1 MIISLRLRLLL
12 WLLIPLAV
20 FVAISAT
27 LSYRSARQTA
37 DLIQDHAL
45 LASAQV
51 IAGEIHWLDGVPH
64 ASIPPAALELL
75 VSPMQDQV
83 YYQVI
88 TDNDSLLAGRPDF
101 PQALRFPLSTPA
113 FSTIDYHGQI
123 LRVVSQVRTLY
134 NAGQLRKIAVLVGQT
149 TGARDQMLADLWR
162 PALHRQI
169 AMLLLAAALVV
180 IGLSMELRPLMH
192 LKNQLAARDATSLS
206 PIKAGQL
213 QLELRPIVEAI
224 NQTIQRLNTQVSAQK
239 RFIADAAHQLRTP
252 LTLLDSQIQFA
263 RRLGDENRRT
273 EVLQVL
279 QAMHESS
286 NNMNELTNKLL
297 LLSQAEAS
305 NTTAFLRQPV
315 DLLAV
320 SAAVLEEIVDLA
332 QRKNI
337 DLGLETTL
345 QHAWVM
351 GNEALFSAMM
361 MNLVDNAIRYT
372 PVDGTVTVAIG
383 AGHGQVE
390 ISVSDNGPGI
400 PAEVRDR
407 VFERFFRNAAPGQ
420 DGTGLGLAIV
430 KEIVMA
436 AQGSVT
442 LGAGEQQ
449 RGLAVLLQLPSCAAP
464 GPEQQF

>member
-12 WLLIPLAV
+12 WLLIPLTL
-20 FVAISAT
+20 FVAVSAA

-37 DLIQDHAL
+37 DLLQDHAL

-51 IAGEIHWLDGVPH
+51 IAGEIQWLDGVPH

-75 VSPMQDQV
+75 VSPEQDQV

-88 TDNDSLLAGRPDF
+88 TDQDRLLAGRPDF
-101 PQALRFPLSTPA
+101 PQALRFPLGTPA
-113 FSTIDYHGQI
+113 FSDIDYHGQM

-134 NAGQLRKIAVLVGQT
+134 NAGQLHKIAILVGQT
-149 TGARDQMLADLWR
+149 PRAHDQMVADLWR
-162 PALHRQI
+162 PSLLRQV
-169 AMLLLAAALVV
+169 AMLLLAAILVV
-180 IGLSMELRPLMH
+180 LGLTMELRPLMH
-192 LKNQLAARDATSLS
+192 LKDQLASRDSTSVS
-206 PIKAGQL
+206 PIRPGQL

-224 NQTIQRLNTQVSAQK
+224 NQTIQRLNTQVAAQK
-239 RFIADAAHQLRTP
+239 RFITDAAHQLRTP

-263 RRLGDENRRT
+263 RRLNDEERRS
-273 EVLQVL
+273 EVL
-279 QAMHESS
+279 QAMQESS
-286 NNMNELTNKLL
+286 RNMTELTNKLL

-315 DLLAV
+315 DLMAV
-320 SAAVLEEIVDLA
+320 SAAVLEDIVDLA

-337 DLGLETTL
+337 DLGLETKM

-351 GNEALFSAMM
+351 GNEALFTAMM

-372 PVDGTVTVAIG
+372 PVNGKVTVAIA
-383 AGHGQVE
+383 AGHEQVD

-400 PAEVRDR
+400 PAEVRNR

-420 DGTGLGLAIV
+420 EGTGLGLAIV
-430 KEIVMA
+430 KEIVIA
-436 AQGSVT
+436 AQGTVT
-442 LGAGEQQ
+442 LAAGDQQ
-449 RGLAVLLQLPSCAAP
+449 RGLAVLVQLPALATGPDEAAANKI
-464 GPEQQF
+464 

>member
-1 MIISLRLRLLL
+1 MLL

-20 FVAISAT
+20 FVTISAT

-64 ASIPPAALELL
+64 ASVPPAALELL
-75 VSPMQDQV
+75 VSSMQDQV

-113 FSTIDYHGQI
+113 FSTIDYHGQV

-162 PALHRQI
+162 PSLHRQI

-286 NNMNELTNKLL
+286 SNMTELTNKLL

-305 NTTAFLRQPV
+305 DTTAFLRQPV

-337 DLGLETTL
+337 DLGLETTM

-372 PVDGTVTVAIG
+372 PIDGTVTVAIG
-383 AGHGQVE
+383 ASHGQVE

>member
-12 WLLIPLAV
+12 WLLIPLTL

-27 LSYRSARQTA
+27 LSYRSARETA

-51 IAGEIHWLDGVPH
+51 IAGEIQWLDGEPH
-64 ASIPPAALELL
+64 AGIPPAALELL
-75 VSPMQDQV
+75 VSPEQDQV

-88 TDNDSLLAGRPDF
+88 TDHDGLLAGRPDF
-101 PQALRFPLSTPA
+101 PPALRFPVTAPA
-113 FSTIDYHGQI
+113 FNSIDYHGQA

-149 TGARDQMLADLWR
+149 TRAHDQMLTDLWR

-169 AMLLLAAALVV
+169 AMLLLAIALVV
-180 IGLSMELRPLMH
+180 IGLTMELRPLMH
-192 LKNQLAARDATSLS
+192 LKDQLASRDATSLS
-206 PIKAGQL
+206 PIRAGQL

-224 NQTIQRLNTQVSAQK
+224 NQTIQRLNTQVAAQK

-252 LTLLDSQIQFA
+252 LTLIDSQIQFA
-263 RRLGDENRRT
+263 RRLTDESRRG
-273 EVLQVL
+273 EVLQAL
-279 QAMHESS
+279 QESS
-286 NNMNELTNKLL
+286 RNMTELTNKLL

-305 NTTAFLRQPV
+305 NTTAFLRHPV
-315 DLLAV
+315 DLIAV
-320 SAAVLEEIVDLA
+320 AATVLEDIVDLA

-337 DLGLETTL
+337 DLGLDTGIE
-345 QHAWVM
+345 HAWAM
-351 GNEALFSAMM
+351 GNEALFNAMM

-372 PVDGTVTVAIG
+372 PAHGKVTVAIS
-383 AGHGQVE
+383 AGPEQLE

-420 DGTGLGLAIV
+420 EGTGLGLAIV
-430 KEIVMA
+430 REIVIA
-436 AQGSVT
+436 AQGTVMLAAS
-442 LGAGEQQ
+442 GP
-449 RGLAVLLQLPSCAAP
+449 RHGLTVLLHLPVCAAP
-464 GPEQQF
+464 APGDPAAT